1 MPAEQVGWD
10 RVLDAL
16 PAAVIWVDQEC
27 RPRWANAMARSL
39 AGVDDPAG
47 AVDAMLDLPDPAPGD
62 PSKALGEALAAA
74 LEGEHRREAGVRL
87 QTTRGVVQR
96 DLWLAPVRDPDGT
109 IHGAVALLPAEEER
123 LHVLLEHT
131 TDVIAVLEPDG
142 VIRYSNPAAARL
154 TGYEGEV
161 MSGRSALDLLHPDDV
176 PRALELLAERV
187 TNPDATMEP
196 TELRVRH
203 GDGGWRHMVVN
214 GENLVDD
221 PAVRGLVITLH
232 DVTDRR
238 VAERRFQA
246 LVEDLSDV
254 IVVVGDDLTVH
265 YVSPAIEQIIGEPAT
280 EAVGGYALGDIHPDD
295 LSTVLDVFEE
305 LRSTPGS
312 RRRFEMRL
320 RRLTEEDHWRR
331 VEATAT
337 NRLDD
342 PAIGGVVVAL
352 RDVTEL
358 RLAEARFH
366 DLIELVPD
374 AMVLSDEAGRI
385 VLVNAQTERLL
396 GYDRDELVGQSIDV
410 LVPEG
415 LRGRH
420 RGHRASFAADPR
432 VREMGA
438 GLDLFA
444 RRRDGTELPVEISL
458 APLQTEHGL
467 LVSAAIRDVT
477 ERRLAQEALQAA
489 YDHEREAAE
498 QLRKVDEMKDE
509 FLATASHELRTPLT
523 VVAGFSR
530 LLIGGREHL
539 PDVERDMYLSRI
551 VANIDNMVSMV
562 EQLLDH
568 SRLEAGRAVVHPA
581 PLLLGPVVRHVLDT
595 CSDRLSEHRVEVD
608 VPDDLV
614 ALADEDGVGHILRNL
629 LTNAAKF
636 SPPGTAVRVTGGV
649 VETQGSS
656 EVVEIRVADEG
667 PGISPEE
674 QQQIFERFQQ
684 ASTAAPASLRGS
696 GLGLSIARRYAE
708 LQDGTIGLDSE
719 PGAGASFYVHL
730 PPVPAENRAEQP

>member
-1 MPAEQVGWD
+1 MPAEHVGWD
-10 RVLDAL
+10 RLLDAL

-27 RPRWANAMARSL
+27 QPRWSNAMARSL

-47 AVDAMLDLPDPAPGD
+47 AVKAMLDLPEPAPGD
-62 PSKALGEALAAA
+62 PSQSLGDALAGA
-74 LEGEHRREAGVRL
+74 LEGEHRREPGVRL

-96 DLWLAPVRDPDGT
+96 DLWLAPVSGPDGT
-109 IHGAVALLPAEEER
+109 IHGAVALLSAEEER

-142 VIRYSNPAAARL
+142 AIRYANPAAARL
-154 TGYEGEV
+154 TGYQGEV
-161 MSGRSALDLLHPDDV
+161 MSGRSAVDLLHPDDV
-176 PRALELLAERV
+176 PLALELLAQRV
-187 TNPDATMEP
+187 EHPGTRMEP
-196 TELRVRH
+196 AELRVRH

-214 GENLVDD
+214 GENLIDD
-221 PAVRGLVITLH
+221 PAVHGLVITLH
-232 DVTDRR
+232 DITERK

-254 IVVVGDDLTVH
+254 IVLVSEDLTVS
-265 YVSPAIEQIIGEPAT
+265 YVSPAIERIIGEPAT

-295 LSTVLDVFEE
+295 LGTVLDVFED
-305 LRSTPGS
+305 LRAEPGAQ
-312 RRRFEMRL
+312 RHFEMRL

-331 VEATAT
+331 VEVTAT
-337 NRLDD
+337 NRLQD
-342 PAIGGVVVAL
+342 PAIGGVVVSM

-358 RLAEARFH
+358 RLAEARFR

-374 AMVLSDEAGRI
+374 AMVLSDETGRI

-396 GYDRDELVGQSIDV
+396 GYERDELVGQSIEV
-410 LVPEG
+410 LVPEA
-415 LRGRH
+415 LRERH
-420 RGHRASFAADPR
+420 RGHRASFVADPR

-444 RRRDGTELPVEISL
+444 RRRDGTDLPVEISL
-458 APLQTEHGL
+458 APLETEHGT

-477 ERRLAQEALQAA
+477 ERRLAQDALQAA

-530 LLIGGREHL
+530 LLIGGGSALTGE
-539 PDVERDMYLSRI
+539 ERDMYLSRI

-568 SRLEAGRAVVHPA
+568 SRLAAGRAVLHPA
-581 PLLLGPVVRHVLDT
+581 PLRLAPVVHHVLDT
-595 CSDRLSEHRVEVD
+595 CSDRLSEHRVDVD
-608 VPDDLV
+608 VPDDLT

-629 LTNAAKF
+629 VTNAAKF
-636 SPPGTAVRVTGGV
+636 SPPGTAVHVTAGV
-649 VETQGSS
+649 VEVEGSS
-656 EVVEIRVADEG
+656 AMAELRVTDEG

-674 QQQIFERFQQ
+674 QEQIFERFQQ
-684 ASTAAPASLRGS
+684 ASPTAPASLRGS

-719 PGAGASFYVHL
+719 PGAGSSFFVRL
-730 PPVPAENRAEQP
+730 PLPTAAPRSEQP

>member
-1 MPAEQVGWD
+1 MPAEPGWD
-10 RVLDAL
+10 QVLDAL
-16 PAAVIWVDQEC
+16 PAAVLWVDEEG
-27 RPRWANAMARSL
+27 RPRWSNAMARAL
-39 AGVDDPAG
+39 AGVDDPVG
-47 AVDAMLDLPDPAPGD
+47 AVHAMLDLPEPAPGD
-62 PSKALGEALAAA
+62 PSKALGEVLAAA
-74 LEGEHRREAGVRL
+74 LEGEHRREPGVRL
-87 QTTRGVVQR
+87 QTTRGIVQR

-109 IHGAVALLPAEEER
+109 IHGAVALLSAEEER

-142 VIRYSNPAAARL
+142 SIRYANPAAARL

-161 MSGRSALDLLHPDDV
+161 MSGRSAMDLLHPDDV
-176 PRALELLAERV
+176 PRALELLAQRVER
-187 TNPDATMEP
+187 PGDPMEP
-196 TELRVRH
+196 AELRIRH
-203 GDGGWRHMVVN
+203 GGGGWRHMVVN

-254 IVVVGDDLTVH
+254 IVVVGEDLTVN
-265 YVSPAIEQIIGEPAT
+265 YVSPAIERILGEPAA

-295 LSTVLDVFEE
+295 LATVLDAFEG
-305 LRSTPGS
+305 LRSEPGAQ
-312 RRRFEMRL
+312 RHFEMRM
-320 RRLTEEDHWRR
+320 RRLIEEDHWRR

-358 RLAEARFH
+358 RLAEARFR

-374 AMVLSDEAGRI
+374 AMVLSDQTGRI

-396 GYDRDELVGQSIDV
+396 GYERDELVGQSIEV
-410 LVPEG
+410 LVPEAI
-415 LRGRH
+415 RGRH
-420 RGHRASFAADPR
+420 RGHRSGFVADPR

-458 APLQTEHGL
+458 APLETEHGL

-530 LLIGGREHL
+530 LLIGGEEHL
-539 PDVERDMYLSRI
+539 ADEERHMYLSRI

-568 SRLEAGRAVVHPA
+568 SRLEAGRAVLHPA
-581 PLLLGPVVRHVLDT
+581 PLLLAPVVHQVLDT
-595 CSDRLSEHRVEVD
+595 CSDRLSEHRVEAD
-608 VPDDLV
+608 VPADLE
-614 ALADEDGVGHILRNL
+614 ALADQDGVGHILRNL

-636 SPPGTAVRVTGGV
+636 SPPGTAVHVSAGV
-649 VETQGSS
+649 VELEGRG
-656 EVVEIRVADEG
+656 EVVELRVADEG
-667 PGISPEE
+667 PGLSPEE

-684 ASTAAPASLRGS
+684 ASPTAPASLRGS

-708 LQDGTIGLDSE
+708 LQDGTIGVDSE
-719 PGAGASFYVHL
+719 PGAGSSFFVRL
-730 PPVPAENRAEQP
+730 PVVPAAHRRSGQP